1 MENYTI
7 LFVGQDIPY
16 FLLIY
21 LLVKFFRLVML
32 EILNFSKV
40 LLILLYFP
48 LVSLQSIFSYF

>member
-16 FLLIY
+16 FPRIY

-32 EILNFSKV
+32 EILTFSKV
-40 LLILLYFP
+40 LLVFLYFP